1 MNKLNTVLG
10 LGVLG
15 FSLSMGAAQAQMLEL
30 PTQTEDA
37 ARTET
42 SSSSTVSTTPTDNN
56 SNLLAQRSSRAISP
70 TEKYSYVGVGGNIGL
85 SDADTGT
92 GETGFAVMSKVAITN
107 NISVRPSVVI
117 GSDTSITVPV
127 TYDFL
132 VRNSNTSSSIT
143 PYVGGGVVFATGG
156 GDDTDLMVTTGVD
169 YRFKPNWVG
178 NASVNVGFGDDRTD
192 VGLMLGVGYVFPHS
206 K

>member
-1 MNKLNTVLG
+1 MNKFNTLLG
-10 LGVLG
+10 LSVLG
-15 FSLSMGAAQAQMLEL
+15 FSLSMGAAQAQMLER
-30 PTQTEDA
+30 PIQTEEA

-42 SSSSTVSTTPTDNN
+42 SNSSTVSTTPTDSVNF
-56 SNLLAQRSSRAISP
+56 LAQGRRGVISP

-92 GETGFAVMSKVAITN
+92 AESGFAVISKVAITN

-127 TYDFL
+127 TYDFS
-132 VRNSNTSSSIT
+132 VRNSSTSSSLT

-169 YRFKPNWVG
+169 YRFKPNLVG

-206 K
+206 R